1 MEELMCVTRSFD
13 RAPNGASM
21 GFPALHDWRPIE
33 IVAMV
38 LGFILYWPIGLA
50 ILIAKVWQKKH
61 AYAGDLPSFVSA
73 QMQQKFREKMQEKW
87 ERKMGRHGFGGMR
100 RQDFYNWSFGACDRR
115 GAGGPPWQWKPSST
129 GNLAFDE
136 WREAELAR
144 LEAEREKLRAAEQE
158 FTTFAENLRRAKDRE
173 EFERFM
179 AQRNTQPPQGAPDAP
194 AN

>member
-1 MEELMCVTRSFD
+1 MCVTRSFD

-21 GFPALHDWRPIE
+21 GLPTLHDWRPIE

-50 ILIAKVWQKKH
+50 ILIAKVWQKKS
-61 AYAGDLPSFVSA
+61 AYAGDLPSFVQA
-73 QMQQKFREKMQEKW
+73 KMQQKFQEKQQQFHEKW
-87 ERKMGRHGFGGMR
+87 EQKMSRCGFGGLR
-100 RQDFYNWSFGACDRR
+100 RQDFTNWKFGDQNERR
-115 GAGGPPWQWKPSST
+115 GFGSPWQWKAST

-158 FTTFAENLRRAKDRE
+158 FAGFVENLRRAKDRE

-179 AQRNTQPPQGAPDAP
+179 TQRNTQPPQGGAPNPPP
-194 AN
+194 AG

>member
-1 MEELMCVTRSFD
+1 MTRSYG
-13 RAPNGASM
+13 RAGDASANIPTM
-21 GFPALHDWRPIE
+21 ADWKPIE

-38 LGFILYWPIGLA
+38 LGFILFWPIGLA
-50 ILIAKVWQKKH
+50 ILFAKIWQKKS
-61 AYAGDLPSFVSA
+61 AYAGDLPSFVSDK
-73 QMQQKFREKMQEKW
+73 MQQKFREKW
-87 ERKMGRHGFGGMR
+87 EQKMGRHGFGMR
-100 RQDFYNWSFGACDRR
+100 RQDFYNWSFGPCGDRR
-115 GAGGPPWQWKPSST
+115 GMARGRWQWKPDST

-179 AQRNTQPPQGAPDAP
+179 NQRNSQPPQSDTPPPPP
-194 AN
+194 AS

>member
-13 RAPNGASM
+13 RARNGASM
-21 GFPALHDWRPIE
+21 GFPTLHDWRPIE

-50 ILIAKVWQKKH
+50 ILIAKIWQKKS
-61 AYAGDLPSFVSA
+61 AYAGDLPGFVSA
-73 QMQQKFREKMQEKW
+73 KMQQKFRDKW
-87 ERKMGRHGFGGMR
+87 EQKMGRHGFGGMR
-100 RQDFYNWSFGACDRR
+100 RQDFYNWSVAGFDRR

-136 WREAELAR
+136 WRETELTR

-158 FTTFAENLRRAKDRE
+158 FTSFVDNLRRAKDRE
-173 EFERFM
+173 EFDRVM
-179 AQRNTQPPQGAPDAP
+179 SQRNNQPPQNGAPDSP